1 MRAMHTIC
9 MPRGAIGKSN
19 DWRRQRLAAP
29 ETYEMKSI
37 LICIKVT
44 PYRANQEFL
53 VAPAAVHRLPYS
65 RLARPAIQV
74 NENSFPLKFRIGMRC

>member
-1 MRAMHTIC
+1 MLAMHKIC
-9 MPRGAIGKSN
+9 MPRDAIGKSN

-44 PYRANQEFL
+44 PCRANEEFL
-53 VAPAAVHRLPYS
+53 VAAAAVHRLPLS
-65 RLARPAIQV
+65 RLARQAIQV
-74 NENSFPLKFRIGMRC
+74 NENSFPLKVRFGMRC